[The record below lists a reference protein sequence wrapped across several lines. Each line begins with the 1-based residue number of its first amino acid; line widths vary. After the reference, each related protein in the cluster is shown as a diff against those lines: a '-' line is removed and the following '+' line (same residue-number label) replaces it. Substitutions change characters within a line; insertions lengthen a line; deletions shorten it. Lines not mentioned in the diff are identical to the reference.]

1 MASLPIRG
9 AKTLGAKL
17 LEHRDMAYLS
27 RKLATIKTD
36 VELELDIEQ
45 MHMQAPQDQIL
56 MELYQRLEFKSWQDE
71 IRRRSGAAASSPKR
85 QAKAGSPAADDLF
98 SEPAASA
105 EQLPAASEVTP
116 AESEYKAE
124 FHTILTEELFADWL
138 ARLSQATLFAFDTE
152 TTSVDAQQ
160 ARLVGISFAVAEGEA
175 AYVPLAHS
183 YMGVPQ
189 QLDEKKSAGCVTT
202 TARRSSD

>member
-1 MASLPIRG
+1 
-9 AKTLGAKL
+9 
-17 LEHRDMAYLS
+17 
-27 RKLATIKTD
+27 
-36 VELELDIEQ
+36 
-45 MHMQAPQDQIL
+45 MQAPQDQIL

-189 QLDEKKSAGCVTT
+189 QLDEKKCWMRYDHCSKIQRLVKSVKMVNTILTCWRAMALPYRAYASIPC
-202 TARRSSD
+202 SNPMC